1 MHNGMQLYHHLG
13 LSVYLIM
20 SFNITVEKDLHSTVR
35 KENGGCSEHVFNSY
49 LRRVDIVEIQ

>member
-1 MHNGMQLYHHLG
+1 MQLYHHLG